1 MASRR
6 IVCVLLDSFITS
18 LERQARPDLR
28 GKPLLVGGDPARRGL
43 VVAASPEAAAFSIA
57 PGMPTWEALRLCPQ
71 ATLIAPHPDL
81 YNNRAQMALSIMN
94 LYSNHVEH
102 SPLDCFY
109 LAIAAPAGDILADL
123 QRQLTEQIG
132 VSVSLGCATNKLVA
146 QIAALLHAPGGLT
159 DVAAGQEDAFLAPLP
174 LHWLAPD
181 DKTRARLN
189 RLGLNSIGDLA
200 RAPEHLLVAQLGEAG
215 KTLRRH
221 ALGKDMRALRSTQH
235 SETIEREQIFEHMI
249 NEREALRRWA
259 AYLAAQVGQDLR
271 AQESHARTLTMTLG
285 QLDSAPAVLTTV
297 LPKATDVDHTLRT
310 AALHLLTAWD
320 GRTNIVSLGIA
331 ASVIN
336 DTPGFQLNLFSSD
349 DNAWEERQH
358 RLDTAHNGINKRYGP
373 GAVMLAMLLDDDIL
387 AAMGKPRR
395 KK

>member
-1 MASRR
+1 MSSRR
-6 IVCVLLDSFITS
+6 IVYVHLDSFIAS

-43 VVAASPEAAAFSIA
+43 VVAVSIEAAAYAIA

-71 ATLIAPHPDL
+71 ATLITPHPDL
-81 YNNRAQMALSIMN
+81 YTNRAQMALSVLD

-102 SPLDCFY
+102 SQLDSFF
-109 LAIAAPAGDILADL
+109 LAIANPSSDILAGL
-123 QRQLTEQIG
+123 QRQLGEQIG
-132 VSVSLGCATNKLVA
+132 VSVSLGCASNKLVA
-146 QIAALLHAPGGLT
+146 QIAALLHAPGSLA
-159 DVAAGQEDAFLAPLP
+159 DVPAGQEEAFLAPLP

-181 DKTRARLN
+181 DKIRARLGQ
-189 RLGLNSIGDLA
+189 LGLHTIGDLA
-200 RAPEHLLVAQLGEAG
+200 RAPEHLLVAHMGEAG

-235 SETIEREQIFEHMI
+235 SETIEREQVFEHMI

-259 AYLAAQVGQDLR
+259 AYLVAQVGQDLR
-271 AQESHARTLTMTLG
+271 AHESHARMLTMTLG
-285 QLDSAPAVLTTV
+285 QLDNAPAVLTVV
-297 LPKATDVDHTLRT
+297 LPKATNVDHTLRT
-310 AALHLLTAWD
+310 AALHLLTGWD
-320 GRTNIVSLGIA
+320 GRTNIVSLGIE

-336 DTPGFQLNLFSSD
+336 DDPGFQLNLFSSD
-349 DNAWEERQH
+349 DNDWEERQH

-373 GAVMLAMLLDDDIL
+373 GAVMPAMLLDDDIL
-387 AAMGKPRR
+387 AAMGKRRR